1 MTRPTSTAGSR
12 RRRSPAL
19 VAGAL
24 AVALALS
31 ACGKGGTAPSSGSGA
46 SQATGGTSPSP
57 VASGGSGGS
66 GGPGGSPS
74 ETSSPSGSVAPSASP
89 TGSGTTTTL
98 QPAQDLCPVL
108 KLSDLVA
115 ATGLP
120 LQPCRYAG
128 RTSTWQ
134 TKGATGVL
142 TVNLQSGEG
151 VFDYIEHL
159 KSGAGTAVDVAGA
172 DDAVAVTTPAA
183 NGGSRISLI
192 VLIGDVS
199 LNLGLTAR
207 HATIGKAVAV
217 AEMVVRAGR

>member
-1 MTRPTSTAGSR
+1 SLLPRPRRPQGGGSMTRPTSTAGSR

-24 AVALALS
+24 AIALALS
-31 ACGKGGTAPSSGSGA
+31 ACGT
-46 SQATGGTSPSP
+46 
-57 VASGGSGGS
+57 GGS

-74 ETSSPSGSVAPSASP
+74 ETSTPSGSVAPSASP

-159 KSGAGTAVDVAGA
+159 KS
-172 DDAVAVTTPAA
+172 
-183 NGGSRISLI
+183 
-192 VLIGDVS
+192 
-199 LNLGLTAR
+199 
-207 HATIGKAVAV
+207 
-217 AEMVVRAGR
+217 